1 MFYFS
6 GANVIVEIKKSV
18 SEVTDKWVALDEC
31 AGLSYSVSNS
41 QQPVYGYG
49 SFRFDAMLPG
59 REIIQGN
66 LLINYTKP
74 NYFVNKF
81 QSTLASDENNQKK
94 MSFNSFL
101 TFAFD
106 LKITFLDSEEN
117 CLFIE
122 DCYIISKGQSI
133 QITDQVILD
142 EFSFIA
148 RSISYKDEV

>member
-1 MFYFS
+1 
-6 GANVIVEIKKSV
+6 
-18 SEVTDKWVALDEC
+18 
-31 AGLSYSVSNS
+31 
-41 QQPVYGYG
+41 
-49 SFRFDAMLPG
+49 
-59 REIIQGN
+59 
-66 LLINYTKP
+66 
-74 NYFVNKF
+74 
-81 QSTLASDENNQKK
+81 

>member
-1 MFYFS
+1 MHYFS
-6 GANVIVEIKKSV
+6 GANVKVEIKKSI
-18 SEVTDKWVALDEC
+18 SETTETWQELDEC

-49 SFRFDAMLPG
+49 SHRFDAMLPG

-66 LLINYTKP
+66 LLVNYTKP
-74 NYFVNKF
+74 NYFVDKF
-81 QSTLASDENNQKK
+81 QNFSKTDLKQKQI
-94 MSFNSFL
+94 SFNSFL

-106 LKITFLDSEEN
+106 LKITFLHAEEN

-148 RSISYKDEV
+148 RSISYKDKV